1 MTQDPGQPPADAED
15 GSAPSRALLA
25 LAAGWWADFAV
36 RVEHAV
42 SDWNV
47 RSAVPARVT
56 FTRQS
61 PREISIAHRRA
72 STELRLEGL
81 RVRITRRRAEP
92 LRHNMGAATLL
103 VFDQGGDGVVALADG
118 QPVSL
123 DEIVERVVEPT
134 FRHAASG

>member
-1 MTQDPGQPPADAED
+1 MTRDRGQPPAGAED

-25 LAAGWWADFAV
+25 LAARWWADFAD
-36 RVEHAV
+36 RVERAV
-42 SDWNV
+42 SGWNAG
-47 RSAVPARVT
+47 SAAPARVT

-81 RVRITRRRAEP
+81 RIRISSRRAEP

-103 VFDQGGDGVVALADG
+103 VFDRDGDRLVALADG

-123 DEIVERVVEPT
+123 DETVERVVEPM
-134 FRHAASG
+134 FRHAAAG